1 MDAHLGERLSALVD
15 GELPREELEAAE
27 RHLTACAEC
36 RAAYDA
42 LLTLKREAGALGD
55 RAPGRDLWPGIAA
68 RLGGAV
74 ALPPRPARRR
84 FSFSLPQLAAAAIV
98 LAAISAGGAVLLTRT
113 APPPRSAVTALR
125 FTRPPA
131 ALTPRLASSA
141 SAKGIESYDAAIAD
155 LETALA
161 AGSPRLDTATVRA
174 VKQSLAV
181 IDAAIRQA
189 EAALAQ
195 DPNSL
200 YLNDHLEN
208 ALDRKLEL
216 LRRVTAMVAAS

>member
-1 MDAHLGERLSALVD
+1 MDAHLGERLTACVD
-15 GELPREELEAAE
+15 GELAGEPLEAAE

-42 LLTLKREAGALGD
+42 LLRLKAEARSLED
-55 RAPGRDLWPGIAA
+55 HAPERDLWPGIAT
-68 RLGGAV
+68 RLGGAAV
-74 ALPPRPARRR
+74 LPLRRARRR
-84 FSFSLPQLAAAAIV
+84 FNLSLPQLAAAALV
-98 LAAISAGGAVLLTRT
+98 LVAVSAGGAVLLTRSG
-113 APPPRSAVTALR
+113 PQ
-125 FTRPPA
+125 PA
-131 ALTPRLASSA
+131 ASALGFAPVGLTPQLAASA
-141 SAKGIESYDAAIAD
+141 SAKGIESYAAAIRD
-155 LETALA
+155 LEAALA

-174 VKQSLAV
+174 VKHSLAV

-216 LRRVTAMVAAS
+216 LRRVTTLVAAS